1 MTIRL
6 FGMIENLLLIVHL
19 VMAVAVV
26 VLVLLQQGKGAQ
38 AGAAFGG
45 GGSSQSLFGSRG
57 SANFLTR
64 TTAVIATI
72 FFVTTLSLA
81 YLYGNRTTGSS
92 VVNGNS
98 ISEQLQKA
106 AEEVPVSDVPMVPG
120 TDGSEGDQ
128 SAPKTDV
135 PAVPN

>member
-1 MTIRL
+1 
-6 FGMIENLLLIVHL
+6 MIENILLIVHL

-45 GGSSQSLFGSRG
+45 GGSSQSLFGARG

-64 TTAVIATI
+64 TTAIIATV

-81 YLYGNRTTGSS
+81 YLYSNRSSTSS
-92 VVNGNS
+92 VVSGS
-98 ISEQLQKA
+98 VMDQVEEQA
-106 AEEVPVSDVPMVPG
+106 PESDVPVVPG
-120 TDGSEGDQ
+120 GEAEELGGSEG
-128 SAPKTDV
+128 SGAAGDV
-135 PAVPN
+135 PVVPGN

>member
-1 MTIRL
+1 
-6 FGMIENLLLIVHL
+6 MIENLLLIVHL

-45 GGSSQSLFGSRG
+45 GGSSQSLFGARG

-72 FFVTTLSLA
+72 FFITTLSLA
-81 YLYGNRTTGSS
+81 YLYGHRNTGSS
-92 VVNGNS
+92 VVNGDS

-106 AEEVPVSDVPMVPG
+106 AEEDPVSDVPMVPG
-120 TDGSEGDQ
+120 VGDTESTQDAPDGG
-128 SAPKTDV
+128 V

>member
-1 MTIRL
+1 
-6 FGMIENLLLIVHL
+6 MIENLLLIVHL

-45 GGSSQSLFGSRG
+45 GGSSQSLFGARG

-64 TTAVIATI
+64 TTAVVATI

-81 YLYGNRTTGSS
+81 YIYGHRNAVSS
-92 VVNGNS
+92 VVNGDS

-106 AEEVPVSDVPMVPG
+106 AEEAPVSDVPMVPG
-120 TDGSEGDQ
+120 AGDSETDQD
-128 SAPKTDV
+128 APDTDV

>member
-1 MTIRL
+1 
-6 FGMIENLLLIVHL
+6 MIENLLLIVHL

-26 VLVLLQQGKGAQ
+26 ALVLLQQGKGAQ

-81 YLYGNRTTGSS
+81 YLYGNRTAGSS
-92 VVNGNS
+92 VVNGDS

-106 AEEVPVSDVPMVPG
+106 TEEVPVSDVPASDVPVVPG
-120 TDGSEGDQ
+120 VDGSESDQ
-128 SAPKTDV
+128 GAPKTDV

>member
-1 MTIRL
+1 
-6 FGMIENLLLIVHL
+6 MIENLLLIVHL

-45 GGSSQSLFGSRG
+45 GGSSQSLFGARG

-72 FFVTTLSLA
+72 FFITTLSLA
-81 YLYGNRTTGSS
+81 YIYGHRSTGSS
-92 VVNGNS
+92 VVPEGS
-98 ISEQLQKA
+98 VTEQLQKA
-106 AEEVPVSDVPMVPG
+106 AEQAVESDVPMVPAAG
-120 TDGSEGDQ
+120 ESTDQQD
-128 SAPKTDV
+128 APAGDV

>member
-1 MTIRL
+1 
-6 FGMIENLLLIVHL
+6 MIENLLLIAHL
-19 VMAVAVV
+19 VMAVALV

-45 GGSSQSLFGSRG
+45 GSSGSSQSLFGARG

-81 YLYGNRTTGSS
+81 YLYANRSSSSS
-92 VVNGNS
+92 VVTGS
-98 ISEQLQKA
+98 VIEQM
-106 AEEVPVSDVPMVPG
+106 EETKPESDVPMVPADAPAEESG
-120 TDGSEGDQ
+120 AQ
-128 SAPKTDV
+128 SDV
-135 PAVPN
+135 PVVPE

>member
-1 MTIRL
+1 
-6 FGMIENLLLIVHL
+6 MIENLLLIVHL
-19 VMAVAVV
+19 VMAVALV

-45 GGSSQSLFGSRG
+45 GGSSGSSQSLFGARG

-81 YLYGNRTTGSS
+81 YLYANRSGSSS
-92 VVNGNS
+92 VVS
-98 ISEQLQKA
+98 KSVVEQI
-106 AEEVPVSDVPMVPG
+106 EEVQESDVPMVPADAPAEESD
-120 TDGSEGDQ
+120 TQ
-128 SAPKTDV
+128 SDI
-135 PAVPN
+135 PAVPE